1 MIDEYIKARKMGE
14 REYKARLAKGGYPF
28 LPALDDLLPDN
39 ATMRTQALGLMEI
52 PVSMIAGTKT
62 MARQNSFAP
71 GFMPLLDPDSEFATK
86 WSNLYRAQMSEGF
99 SDPIRVYEYRRRF
112 YVQEGNKRV
121 SVSRFLEMP
130 MIMADVT
137 RILPDDET
145 LDSDPAYTEFLDFYS
160 VCPLYD
166 IECSQPGSY
175 REIAELLGQNIP
187 SGLGRTGR
195 KIPEAEQWPVDLVKS
210 LRASYWKFTAA
221 YSELKDD
228 LPLMAIGDAFLI
240 YLRIYV
246 KDALGTILEKEM
258 DKRVRKIRKE
268 FLTAGNADSVALV
281 EPSDDAIPKPGG
293 LLGKA
298 GELIERTGAAIS
310 KTGDAVGKI
319 LTFNYTVKQPL
330 RAAFIYNID
339 PDSSN
344 WMYNHEVGRKLMER
358 RYGGLVETEKFVTGG
373 AGVSVSAKDGDAS
386 AEPHSSPEKTYPT
399 FETAVEAAVKWGA
412 NVVFTTSVTQM
423 DDTLRAAI
431 KYDDVIFLNC
441 SINLAHQAVRTYY
454 AKLYE
459 AKFLAG
465 IVAGAAAAADG
476 THTIGYCSDYPIYGT
491 IACINAFAIGAAMA
505 DPQVKIHL
513 EWSAKQDS
521 NWWWSMVDR
530 GIHVI
535 SAVDSLHNID
545 GSQAYGVCYVT
556 ECEPGQG
563 NDLSGRCLIRNLAAP
578 IWKWGKLYEII
589 IKSILDGTYQ
599 LKLLD
604 KKDQATNYWW
614 GMISGVVDVEL
625 ADDLSPYTLQLVN
638 ILRSDIISGSMN
650 PFDGELRSQEG
661 LVKHAYDTPLSS
673 KDIITMNWLNENVIG
688 EIPDHS
694 TLTETGRETVKVS
707 GVK

>member
-1 MIDEYIKARKMGE
+1 MLDEYLKARKAGE
-14 REYKARLAKGGYPF
+14 KEYKAMLSKGEYPF
-28 LPALDDLLPDN
+28 LPALDDLVPDN
-39 ATMRTQALGLMEI
+39 RMLRNQVLGLLEI
-52 PVSMIAGTKT
+52 PVAFIVGTKT
-62 MARQNSFAP
+62 MGRQNSFAP
-71 GFMPLLDPDSEFATK
+71 NFMPLLEQDSEFGMK
-86 WSNLYRAQMSEGF
+86 WENLYRDQMREGF
-99 SDPIRVYEYRRRF
+99 SDPIRVYEYRHRF

-121 SVSRFLEMP
+121 SVSRYLEMP
-130 MIMADVT
+130 TIMADVT
-137 RILPDDET
+137 RILPDDEK
-145 LDSDPAYTEFLDFYS
+145 LDNDPAYDEFLDFYS

-166 IECSQPGSY
+166 IECSEPGSY
-175 REIAELLGQNIP
+175 HEIAELLGQDMP
-187 SGLGRTGR
+187 VGTGRTGR
-195 KIPEAEQWPVDLVKS
+195 RLPPNEQWPEDVVKS
-210 LRASYWKFTAA
+210 LRAVYWSF
-221 YSELKDD
+221 SEIFNDRSED
-228 LPLMAIGDAFLI
+228 MPQMTTGDAFLI

-246 KDALGTILEKEM
+246 KDALEVTNEKEM
-258 DKRVRKIRKE
+258 DKRIRKIRKE
-268 FLTAGNADSVALV
+268 YLTAVNDEKVAIIEPADD
-281 EPSDDAIPKPGG
+281 EIPKPSG

-298 GELIERTGAAIS
+298 GEIIERTGAAIS
-310 KTGDAVGKI
+310 KTGGTVGKI
-319 LTFNYTVKQPL
+319 LTLHYTEKQPL
-330 RAAFIYNID
+330 RAAFIYGRD
-339 PDSSN
+339 PDESN

-358 RYGGLVETEKFVTGG
+358 RYGGLVETAKFITG
-373 AGVSVSAKDGDAS
+373 KDEEYD
-386 AEPHSSPEKTYPT
+386 T
-399 FETAVEAAVKWGA
+399 FEAAVEASVRWGA
-412 NVVFTTSVTQM
+412 NVVFTTAVTQM

-431 KYDDVIFLNC
+431 KYEDVIFLNC

-513 EWSAKQDS
+513 YWSAKQDS
-521 NWWWSMVDR
+521 NWWWSMVGR

-556 ECEPGQG
+556 ECEPGKG
-563 NDLSGRCLIRNLAAP
+563 NDLSGRCMIRNLAAP

-614 GMISGVVDVEL
+614 GMISGVVDIEL
-625 ADDLSPYTLQLVN
+625 ADDLSPYTRQLVN

-650 PFDGELRSQEG
+650 PFDGELHSQEG
-661 LVKHAYDTPLSS
+661 LIRHEDDATLTS

-688 EIPDHS
+688 EIPDDWM
-694 TLTETGRETVKVS
+694 LTDEGRQTVKVS
-707 GVK
+707 GIK